1 MSSQHRQRKGA
12 IKVSENGTESAKT
25 TMQTKRPRLVKYEE
39 LPEYLKDNEFILD
52 HYRCEWPLKD
62 LLLSLFSLHNE
73 TFNIWTHLLGFLLF
87 AGLTAVSLTGKTEL
101 AGPLSK
107 FSSGSVLFPLM
118 MMRTTT
124 ELNVSSN
131 VIQVRFVVSL
141 ILFFKKGINR
151 SQKTQTC
158 LPVGPPKNV
167 PFYARVIKMTLGPDF
182 LQLVGLDGDDYICV

>member
-107 FSSGSVLFPLM
+107 FSRFARALSSVHNLDFVILWKFIIYLFIYFSVQWIGSFSVDDD
-118 MMRTTT
+118 
-124 ELNVSSN
+124 ENDD
-131 VIQVRFVVSL
+131 
-141 ILFFKKGINR
+141 G
-151 SQKTQTC
+151 TQR
-158 LPVGPPKNV
+158 LK
-167 PFYARVIKMTLGPDF
+167 
-182 LQLVGLDGDDYICV
+182 